1 MLDTTSTACVNAR
14 MVPVDRIAFLQN
26 IPLFAGMTS
35 QELLDVS
42 EIVKEVTFPP
52 DTTIIREDD
61 IGDYMFILVDGEVM
75 IHRRNVQIGK
85 LRSKDFFGEMSILDR
100 GPRSA
105 SVTTLSNCLLLR
117 IDQRDFWLMLVDRNS
132 LAVSMVK
139 VLAQRLRQMLL
150 TSV

>member
-1 MLDTTSTACVNAR
+1 MI
-14 MVPVDRIAFLQN
+14 PVDRIAFLQN
-26 IPLFAGMTS
+26 VPLFSGMTS
-35 QELLDVS
+35 QELLDVAG
-42 EIVKEVTFPP
+42 IVKEVAFPA

-75 IHRRNVQIGK
+75 IHRRNVRIGK
-85 LRSKDFFGEMSILDR
+85 LRAKDFFGEISILDR

-105 SVTTLSNCLLLR
+105 SVTTLSHCQLLR
-117 IDQRDFWLMLVDRNS
+117 IDQRDFWQMLVERNS

-150 TSV
+150 VSV